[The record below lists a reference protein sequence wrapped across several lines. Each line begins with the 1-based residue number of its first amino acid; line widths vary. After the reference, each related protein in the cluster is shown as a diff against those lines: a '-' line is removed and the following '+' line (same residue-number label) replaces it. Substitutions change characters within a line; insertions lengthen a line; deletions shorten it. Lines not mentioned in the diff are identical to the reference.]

1 MWKLFRRLIYQRWF
15 SGFLAAILWFDCWSD
30 IVDLVEVFS
39 THEFLSV
46 IFSSAAA
53 ILVTLIFL
61 DLYARS
67 PRERR

>member
-1 MWKLFRRLIYQRWF
+1 MTMWKLVRRLVYQRWF
-15 SGFLAAILWFDCWSD
+15 YGFLAAVLWFDCLSD
-30 IVDLVEVFS
+30 IVDS
-39 THEFLSV
+39 TREFLSV

-61 DLYARS
+61 DLCVLS

>member
-1 MWKLFRRLIYQRWF
+1 MWKLVRWLIYQRWF
-15 SGFLAAILWFDCWSD
+15 YGFLAAILWFDCWSD

-39 THEFLSV
+39 TRELLSV

-61 DLYARS
+61 DLCAPS
-67 PRERR
+67 PRERL